1 MNKNK
6 NRGREEKKRKAA
18 QRILTRWVIIGG
30 LLLLVIAGIWL
41 VFSGRDSANQNAE
54 PISRLN
60 TDDFHSL
67 AFSLT
72 EPETIYFGHHGGLM
86 VSNNGGEDWKKT
98 SLNGVDAMALGLP
111 GSNPQIM
118 YAAGHDVFYKSID
131 AGQTWESVSTNLPG
145 TDIHGFTVDSE
156 NENRV
161 FANVAGFG
169 IFGSQDGG
177 EAWEALS
184 TTAPPSTFNLTMGEN
199 SEALYA
205 AAGQAGLW
213 KSADGGK
220 TWLVVSQTPDEGAI
234 AVVYVRENNRLFIST
249 AGAAGGLYFSDD
261 NGGTWSQLGL
271 NGVFMAIAVSP
282 KDTSH
287 IVIVND
293 QGEVFSSRDSGV
305 TWQ

>member
-1 MNKNK
+1 MNKDK
-6 NRGREEKKRKAA
+6 RRIRKKR
-18 QRILTRWVIIGG
+18 QGQTQSRWLIFAGIA
-30 LLLLVIAGIWL
+30 LAIAAGIWI
-41 VFSGRDSANQNAE
+41 VFTNRQAE
-54 PISRLN
+54 NNGITPVSRLN

-67 AFSLT
+67 VFSLT

-145 TDIHGFTVDSE
+145 TDIHGFTVDPE

-161 FANVAGFG
+161 FANVAGLG